1 MAKLASWGK
10 SKVAAG
16 PVNGHRS
23 SVFDSLIFRAP
34 FVLCT
39 LVLVT
44 GCKHEFGRQSAA
56 PVTTQL
62 ALDRYN
68 YVIGTQTIGASYQFT
83 PAPRLVETASRI
95 RELGAH
101 VIKFS
106 ITPSGSPNNQ
116 SLAEVAEKDAVVR
129 QVLDMPFSQVIL
141 WALPQATRNSLFE
154 NRTLPIEYQQ
164 IYDLTIFLRTTYKGS
179 RREFYLGNWEGDW
192 ELTHV
197 GTHEPNAN
205 DVEAMI
211 EWARTRQRAVDDAK
225 RSTPDSD
232 VGVFYYIEV
241 NRVHDAQVGKT
252 RVSNAVLPMAN
263 PDFVSYSSY
272 DALDD
277 QSMQQLRSSLD
288 YLQSKLSA
296 KAGLPERRVFIGEFG
311 FPASHYTPEQQDE
324 LSKQV
329 MLAGLAWGCRFVLYW
344 EFYNNEVEKGIQKG
358 FWMVDDKGIK
368 QPIYFSLENY
378 YRSANAFVRDFGETH
393 HRLPLEREFDN
404 AAKTW
409 LR

>member
-1 MAKLASWGK
+1 MVKLALWGK
-10 SKVAAG
+10 SKVAAR
-16 PVNGHRS
+16 PVHSHRS
-23 SVFDSLIFRAP
+23 GVFDFLAYRVP
-34 FVLCT
+34 FVLCA

-44 GCKHEFGRQSAA
+44 GCKNELDRRVAA
-56 PVTTQL
+56 PATMQP
-62 ALDRYN
+62 ALDQYN

-83 PAPRLVETASRI
+83 PAPRLVETAARI
-95 RELGAH
+95 HELGAH

-106 ITPSGSPNNQ
+106 IAPSGGPNNQ
-116 SLAEVAEKDAVVR
+116 SLAEIAEKDVVIR
-129 QVLDMPFSQVIL
+129 QVLDMPFSQDVL
-141 WALPQATRNSLFE
+141 WALPQATHNNLFE
-154 NRTLPIEYQQ
+154 KRTLPIEYQQ
-164 IYDLTIFLRTTYKGS
+164 IYDLTRFLRTTYKGS

-205 DVEAMI
+205 DVELMI

-241 NRVHDAQVGKT
+241 NRVHDAQIGKT
-252 RVSNAVLPMAN
+252 RVSNAVLPKAN

-277 QSMQQLRSSLD
+277 RSMQQLRSSLD

-311 FPASHYTPEQQDE
+311 FPTSHYTPEQQDK

-329 MLAGLAWGCRFVLYW
+329 MITGLEWGCRFVLYW

-368 QPIYFSLENY
+368 QPIYYSLQKY
-378 YRSANAFVRDFGETH
+378 YHSADAVVRGFGEAH
-393 HRLPLEREFDN
+393 HRLPLEREFDD